1 MSVPLIRSL
10 LPLLIHHLGCDK
22 SVRIWSNKTR
32 TEVAKLAHNMQ
43 IIDVA
48 WMDRDA
54 GIVTLGENGIVS
66 TWTRSVSDAPL

>member
-1 MSVPLIRSL
+1 MCDA
-10 LPLLIHHLGCDK
+10 GFDK

-43 IIDVA
+43 ITDVA

-54 GIVTLGENGIVS
+54 GVVTLGENGIVS
-66 TWTRSVSDAPL
+66 TWTRSVSRCSLVVSDVCR